1 MIFSPRLLRLRSTG
15 ILNCLHKRAWPI
27 KVDEDKTLWRS
38 VTIDA
43 VQPIFF
49 ILTIGVVLAT
59 VIMFIERQASD
70 MVQRS
75 SRRCRTSDR
84 REPEIIRTGSL

>member
-1 MIFSPRLLRLRSTG
+1 MIFCPRLIRLRNTG
-15 ILNCLHKRAWPI
+15 ILNRIYKREWPI
-27 KVDEDKTLWRS
+27 EVDEEKRLWKS

-43 VQPIFF
+43 VQPIFV

-59 VIMFIERQASD
+59 VLMFIERQASK

-75 SRRCRTSDR
+75 SKR
-84 REPEIIRTGSL
+84 

>member
-15 ILNCLHKRAWPI
+15 ILNRIYKRAWPI

-59 VIMFIERQASD
+59 VLMFIERQASD

-75 SRRCRTSDR
+75 SKR
-84 REPEIIRTGSL
+84 